1 MNMNLKILRRPAA
14 DIPNQTD
21 LRKEIHG
28 AVRQRGLDAYGL
40 NAKVNECH
48 CSANLLGLS

>member
-14 DIPNQTD
+14 DIPNQTY